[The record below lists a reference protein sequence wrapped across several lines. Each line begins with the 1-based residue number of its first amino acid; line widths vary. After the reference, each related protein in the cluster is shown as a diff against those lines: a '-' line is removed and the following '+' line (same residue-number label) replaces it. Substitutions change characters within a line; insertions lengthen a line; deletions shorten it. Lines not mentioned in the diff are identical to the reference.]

1 MRKLFLALVLLAGC
15 AGGAPYVREP
25 LPPGAGVVYVYR
37 VFKFFGAG
45 WTGHGNIV
53 HSTTGQSRAFRIRT
67 GKYIATVV
75 NPGRVVFTAN
85 GADNKPVS
93 LLADV
98 PPGGAAFI
106 RCEIEMGMWVNGLR
120 CEGLP
125 ANLAEPEIMDTKKNE
140 LGD

>member
-1 MRKLFLALVLLAGC
+1 MRKLFLACLLLAGC
-15 AGGAPYVREP
+15 AGGAPYMREP

-37 VFKFFGAG
+37 TFKFQGAG
-45 WTGHGNIV
+45 WNGHGTVV
-53 HSTTGQSRAFRIRT
+53 HSTTGQARSFKIRT
-67 GKYIATVV
+67 SKYVATVV
-75 NPGRVVFTAN
+75 APGRIVFTTN
-85 GADNKPVS
+85 GADNHPVS

-106 RCEIEMGMWVNGLR
+106 RCEFEMGMWVNGMR

-125 ANLAEPEIMDTKKNE
+125 SQVAEPEIMDTKKNE